1 MSKTYK
7 IFCAEKLPF
16 LDEVKRLFEDVQIDY
31 WPEPT
36 TITDDAYMQAFDNY
50 EGVITTHTVKID
62 SRLFSDNSKVRAL
75 SSYGTGQD
83 YMDKP
88 FLASKGIKIIGINV
102 EHVYSTA
109 ELALGLGLNCIRNIS
124 TSNNYVKR
132 GEWDNTALTLYMG
145 DNLYNKTWGI
155 IGMGKIGVTLANML
169 KAFNCKVIYTANSDH
184 HNEWEYCSKEE
195 LLKRSDIVSLHI
207 PLKEDTV
214 NYIDEP
220 ELKLMKKTAIL
231 VNVARGKV
239 VNNAKLYE
247 YLKNGSIASAA
258 LDVTDPEPL
267 SDTTITN
274 IPNLIITPHIGTAA
288 AYTRKQMTE
297 ATIRNLIKL
306 LGEG

>member
-7 IFCAEKLPF
+7 IFCADNLPF
-16 LDEVKRLFEDVQIDY
+16 LDEVKHLFENVQIDC
-31 WPEPT
+31 WSEPT
-36 TITDDAYMQAFDNY
+36 TITDDAYRHAFNNY

-62 SRLFSDNSKVRAL
+62 SRLFGDDSKVKAI

-88 FLASKGIKIIGINV
+88 FLASKGIKIIGIAT
-102 EHVYSTA
+102 EHVYATA
-109 ELALGLGLNCIRNIS
+109 ELALALGLNCIRNIS

-132 GEWDNTALTLYMG
+132 GEWDNTGLTLYMG
-145 DNLYNKTWGI
+145 DNLYGKTWGI
-155 IGMGKIGVTLANML
+155 MGMGKIGVALANML
-169 KAFNCKVIYTANSDH
+169 KAFNCNVIYTANSDK
-184 HNEWEYCSKEE
+184 NNGWEYCTKEE
-195 LLKRSDIVSLHI
+195 LLKRSDIISLHI

-214 NYIDEP
+214 NFIDEA

-267 SDTTITN
+267 SDVAIAN
-274 IPNLIITPHIGTAA
+274 IPNLLITPHIGTAA

-297 ATIRNLIKL
+297 AAIRNLISIL
-306 LGEG
+306 S

>member
-7 IFCAEKLPF
+7 IFCADNLPF
-16 LDEVKRLFEDVQIDY
+16 LDEVKHLFENVQIDC
-31 WPEPT
+31 WSEPT
-36 TITDDAYMQAFDNY
+36 TITDDAYRHAFNNY

-62 SRLFSDNSKVRAL
+62 SRLFGDDSKVKAI

-88 FLASKGIKIIGINV
+88 FLASKGIKIIGIAT
-102 EHVYSTA
+102 EHVYATA
-109 ELALGLGLNCIRNIS
+109 ELALALGLNCIRNIS

-132 GEWDNTALTLYMG
+132 GEWDNTGLTLYMG
-145 DNLYNKTWGI
+145 DNLYGKTWGI
-155 IGMGKIGVTLANML
+155 MGMGKIGVALANML
-169 KAFNCKVIYTANSDH
+169 KAFNCNVIYTANSDK
-184 HNEWEYCSKEE
+184 NNGWDYCTKEE
-195 LLKRSDIVSLHI
+195 LLKLSDIISLHI

-214 NYIDEP
+214 NYIDEA

-267 SDTTITN
+267 SDVAIAN
-274 IPNLIITPHIGTAA
+274 IPNLLITPHIGTAA

-297 ATIRNLIKL
+297 AAIRNLISIL
-306 LGEG
+306 S